1 MILEPFLSGSH
12 LKFDTKSY
20 QNQVLHGRAHVF
32 GPDLWCDPLKN
43 RSKIKFWIK
52 VMEKHFFTI
61 LEMLFSGTRT
71 NIMSRK

>member
-32 GPDLWCDPLKN
+32 GPDLRCDPLKN
-43 RSKIKFWIK
+43 GPKIIFGVK
-52 VMEKHFFTI
+52 VMQKHDFTM
-61 LEMLFSGTRT
+61 LEMLFSDART
-71 NIMSRK
+71 NIL